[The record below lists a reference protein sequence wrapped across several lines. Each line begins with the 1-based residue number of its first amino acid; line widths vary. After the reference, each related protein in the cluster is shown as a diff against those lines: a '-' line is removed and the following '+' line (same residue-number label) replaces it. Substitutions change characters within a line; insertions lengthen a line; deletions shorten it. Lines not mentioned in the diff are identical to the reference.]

1 MLCEVCYF
9 FCGRTDSYFEENAKD
24 GTISGRNHLRKELV
38 MKVESSSYEAY
49 LEALEEWKQKMQET
63 QATQQKEE
71 NSATDSYVPGI
82 SQMDMDI
89 PMPSSTYNAQGM
101 MSGERPPMPPM
112 PLQETQETE
121 ETDETTGSAQVTGT
135 TEAQG
140 TAATGTEALLAELS
154 ETFRANPDSIL
165 MKLDELGL
173 SLEDLGDEDNLA
185 SLATTMN
192 EGAANMGLP
201 TIEDLDSAVSTL
213 HEKLSANWSSY
224 FEVEEA

>member
-9 FCGRTDSYFEENAKD
+9 FCGRSDSYFEENAKD

-49 LEALEEWKQKMQET
+49 LEALEEWKQKMQES
-63 QATQQKEE
+63 QAAQQKEE

-112 PLQETQETE
+112 PPQ
-121 ETDETTGSAQVTGT
+121 ETDETTESTQVTGT
-135 TEAQG
+135 TETQG
-140 TAATGTEALLAELS
+140 TAATGTEALLEELS

-185 SLATTMN
+185 SLATAMN

-213 HEKLSANWSSY
+213 YEKLSANWSSY

>member
-112 PLQETQETE
+112 PPQEMDEATE
-121 ETDETTGSAQVTGT
+121 STQVTGT
-135 TEAQG
+135 TQAQG
-140 TAATGTEALLAELS
+140 TAAAGTEALLEELS

-185 SLATTMN
+185 SLATAMN

-213 HEKLSANWSSY
+213 HEKLSTNWSSY
-224 FEVEEA
+224 FKVEEA

>member
-9 FCGRTDSYFEENAKD
+9 FCGRSDSYFEENAKD

-112 PLQETQETE
+112 PPQETE
-121 ETDETTGSAQVTGT
+121 ETDETTESTQVTGT
-135 TEAQG
+135 TQAQG
-140 TAATGTEALLAELS
+140 TAATGTEALLEELS
-154 ETFRANPDSIL
+154 ETFRVNPDSIL

-185 SLATTMN
+185 SLATAMN

-213 HEKLSANWSSY
+213 YEKLSANWSSY

>member
-49 LEALEEWKQKMQET
+49 LEALEEWKQKMQES
-63 QATQQKEE
+63 QAAQQKEE

-112 PLQETQETE
+112 PPQETE
-121 ETDETTGSAQVTGT
+121 ETDETTESTQGT
-135 TEAQG
+135 TQAQG
-140 TAATGTEALLAELS
+140 PAATGTEALLEELS
-154 ETFRANPDSIL
+154 ETFRTNPDSIL

-185 SLATTMN
+185 SLATAMN
-192 EGAANMGLP
+192 EGAAKYGL
-201 TIEDLDSAVSTL
+201 
-213 HEKLSANWSSY
+213 ANH
-224 FEVEEA
+224 

>member
-49 LEALEEWKQKMQET
+49 LEALDEWKQKMQES

-112 PLQETQETE
+112 PPQEMDEATE
-121 ETDETTGSAQVTGT
+121 STQVTGT
-135 TEAQG
+135 TQAQG
-140 TAATGTEALLAELS
+140 TAAAGTEALLEELS
-154 ETFRANPDSIL
+154 ETFRTNPDSIL

-185 SLATTMN
+185 SLATAMN

>member
-9 FCGRTDSYFEENAKD
+9 FCGGTDSYFEENAKD

-112 PLQETQETE
+112 PPQ
-121 ETDETTGSAQVTGT
+121 ETDETTESTQ
-135 TEAQG
+135 AQG
-140 TAATGTEALLAELS
+140 TAATGTETLLAELS

-173 SLEDLGDEDNLA
+173 SLEDLSDEDNLA
-185 SLATTMN
+185 SLATAMN

-201 TIEDLDSAVSTL
+201 SIEDLDSAVSTL
-213 HEKLSANWSSY
+213 HEKLSTNWSSY
-224 FEVEEA
+224 FKVEEA

>member
-24 GTISGRNHLRKELV
+24 GTISGRNHLRKELF

-112 PLQETQETE
+112 PPQETD
-121 ETDETTGSAQVTGT
+121 ETDETTESTQVTGT
-135 TEAQG
+135 TETQG
-140 TAATGTEALLAELS
+140 TAATGTEALLEELS

-173 SLEDLGDEDNLA
+173 SLEDLSDEDNLA
-185 SLATTMN
+185 SLATAMN

>member
-9 FCGRTDSYFEENAKD
+9 FCGRSDSYFEENAKD

-112 PLQETQETE
+112 PPQETD
-121 ETDETTGSAQVTGT
+121 ETDETTESTQVTGT
-135 TEAQG
+135 TQAQG
-140 TAATGTEALLAELS
+140 TAATGTEALLEELS
-154 ETFRANPDSIL
+154 ETFRVNPDSIL

-185 SLATTMN
+185 SLAIAMN

-213 HEKLSANWSSY
+213 YEKLSANWSSY

>member
-9 FCGRTDSYFEENAKD
+9 FCGRSDSYFEENAKD

-63 QATQQKEE
+63 QAAQQKEE

-112 PLQETQETE
+112 PPQEMDEATE
-121 ETDETTGSAQVTGT
+121 STQVTGT
-135 TEAQG
+135 TQAQG
-140 TAATGTEALLAELS
+140 TAAAGTEALLEELS
-154 ETFRANPDSIL
+154 ETFRTNPDSIL

-185 SLATTMN
+185 SLATAMN

>member
-112 PLQETQETE
+112 PPQEMDEATE
-121 ETDETTGSAQVTGT
+121 STQVTGT
-135 TEAQG
+135 TQAQG
-140 TAATGTEALLAELS
+140 TAAAGTEALLEELS
-154 ETFRANPDSIL
+154 ETFRTNPDSIL

-185 SLATTMN
+185 SLATAMN

-213 HEKLSANWSSY
+213 YEKLSANWSSY

>member
-1 MLCEVCYF
+1 MLCEVGYF

-49 LEALEEWKQKMQET
+49 LAAMEEWKQKMQET

-71 NSATDSYVPGI
+71 NSATDS
-82 SQMDMDI
+82 
-89 PMPSSTYNAQGM
+89 
-101 MSGERPPMPPM
+101 
-112 PLQETQETE
+112 
-121 ETDETTGSAQVTGT
+121 
-135 TEAQG
+135 
-140 TAATGTEALLAELS
+140 
-154 ETFRANPDSIL
+154 IL

-173 SLEDLGDEDNLA
+173 SLEDLSDEDNLA
-185 SLATTMN
+185 SLATAMN
-192 EGAANMGLP
+192 EGAANIGLP

>member
-9 FCGRTDSYFEENAKD
+9 FCGRSDSYFEENAKD

-63 QATQQKEE
+63 QAAQQKEE

-112 PLQETQETE
+112 PPQETD
-121 ETDETTGSAQVTGT
+121 ETDETTESTQVTGT
-135 TEAQG
+135 TETQG
-140 TAATGTEALLAELS
+140 TAATGTEALLEELS
-154 ETFRANPDSIL
+154 ETFRTNPDSIL

-173 SLEDLGDEDNLA
+173 SLGDLGDEDNLA
-185 SLATTMN
+185 SLATAMN

>member
-1 MLCEVCYF
+1 
-9 FCGRTDSYFEENAKD
+9 
-24 GTISGRNHLRKELV
+24 

-112 PLQETQETE
+112 PPQETE
-121 ETDETTGSAQVTGT
+121 ETDETTESTQVTGT
-135 TEAQG
+135 TETQG
-140 TAATGTEALLAELS
+140 TAA
-154 ETFRANPDSIL
+154 TFRANPDSIL

-185 SLATTMN
+185 SLATAMN

-213 HEKLSANWSSY
+213 HEKLSTNWSSY
-224 FEVEEA
+224 FKVEEA

>member
-9 FCGRTDSYFEENAKD
+9 FCGRSDSYFEENAKD

-101 MSGERPPMPPM
+101 MSGERPPMPSM
-112 PLQETQETE
+112 PPQ
-121 ETDETTGSAQVTGT
+121 ETDETTESTQVTGT
-135 TEAQG
+135 TETQG
-140 TAATGTEALLAELS
+140 TAATGTEALLEELS

-173 SLEDLGDEDNLA
+173 SLEDLSDEDNLA
-185 SLATTMN
+185 SLATAMN

-201 TIEDLDSAVSTL
+201 IIEDLDSAVSTL

>member
-9 FCGRTDSYFEENAKD
+9 FCGRTDSYFEENVKD

-112 PLQETQETE
+112 PPQEMDEATE
-121 ETDETTGSAQVTGT
+121 STQVTGT
-135 TEAQG
+135 TQAQG
-140 TAATGTEALLAELS
+140 TAAAGTEALLEELS
-154 ETFRANPDSIL
+154 ETFRTNPDSIL

-173 SLEDLGDEDNLA
+173 SLEDLSDEDNLA
-185 SLATTMN
+185 SLATAMN

-224 FEVEEA
+224 IEVEEA

>member
-1 MLCEVCYF
+1 
-9 FCGRTDSYFEENAKD
+9 
-24 GTISGRNHLRKELV
+24 

-49 LEALEEWKQKMQET
+49 LEALEEWMQET

-185 SLATTMN
+185 SLATAMN

>member
-101 MSGERPPMPPM
+101 MSGDRPPMPPM
-112 PLQETQETE
+112 PPQEMDEATE
-121 ETDETTGSAQVTGT
+121 STQVTGT
-135 TEAQG
+135 TQAQG
-140 TAATGTEALLAELS
+140 TAAAGTEALLEELS
-154 ETFRANPDSIL
+154 ETFRTNPDSIL

-185 SLATTMN
+185 SLATAMN

-224 FEVEEA
+224 FKVEEA

>member
-112 PLQETQETE
+112 PPQEMDEATE
-121 ETDETTGSAQVTGT
+121 STQVTGT
-135 TEAQG
+135 TQAQG
-140 TAATGTEALLAELS
+140 TAAAGTEALLEELS
-154 ETFRANPDSIL
+154 ETFRVNPDSIL
-165 MKLDELGL
+165 VKLDELGL

-185 SLATTMN
+185 SLATAMN

-213 HEKLSANWSSY
+213 YEKLSANWSSY

>member
-9 FCGRTDSYFEENAKD
+9 FCGRSDSYFEENAKD

-63 QATQQKEE
+63 QAAQQKEE

-112 PLQETQETE
+112 ETD
-121 ETDETTGSAQVTGT
+121 ETDETTESTQVTGT
-135 TEAQG
+135 TETQG
-140 TAATGTEALLAELS
+140 TAATGTEALLEELS
-154 ETFRANPDSIL
+154 ETFRTNPDSIL

-185 SLATTMN
+185 SLATAMN

>member
-9 FCGRTDSYFEENAKD
+9 FCGRTDSYFEENVKD

-112 PLQETQETE
+112 PPQEMDEATE
-121 ETDETTGSAQVTGT
+121 STQVTGT
-135 TEAQG
+135 TQVQG
-140 TAATGTEALLAELS
+140 TAAAGTEALLEELS
-154 ETFRANPDSIL
+154 ETFRTNPDSIL

-185 SLATTMN
+185 SLATAMN

-224 FEVEEA
+224 IEVEEA

>member
-112 PLQETQETE
+112 PPQEMDEATE
-121 ETDETTGSAQVTGT
+121 STQVTGT
-135 TEAQG
+135 TQAQG
-140 TAATGTEALLAELS
+140 TAAAGTEALLEELS
-154 ETFRANPDSIL
+154 ETFRTNPDSIL

-173 SLEDLGDEDNLA
+173 SLEGLGDEDNLA
-185 SLATTMN
+185 SLATAMN

>member
-112 PLQETQETE
+112 PPQEMDEATE
-121 ETDETTGSAQVTGT
+121 STQVTGT
-135 TEAQG
+135 TQAQG
-140 TAATGTEALLAELS
+140 TAAAGTEALLEELS
-154 ETFRANPDSIL
+154 ETFRTNPDSIL

-185 SLATTMN
+185 SLATAMN

-213 HEKLSANWSSY
+213 HEKLSVNWSSY

>member
-112 PLQETQETE
+112 PPQETE
-121 ETDETTGSAQVTGT
+121 ETDKTTESTQVTGT
-135 TEAQG
+135 TETQG
-140 TAATGTEALLAELS
+140 TAATGTEALLEELS

-185 SLATTMN
+185 SLATAMN

-224 FEVEEA
+224 FKVEEA

>member
-112 PLQETQETE
+112 PPQETE
-121 ETDETTGSAQVTGT
+121 ETDETTESTQVTGT
-135 TEAQG
+135 TETQG
-140 TAATGTEALLAELS
+140 TAATGTEALLEELS

-185 SLATTMN
+185 SLATAMN

-213 HEKLSANWSSY
+213 YEKLSANWSSY
-224 FEVEEA
+224 FKVEEA

>member
-112 PLQETQETE
+112 PPQETGRDRRDDGEH
-121 ETDETTGSAQVTGT
+121 TGHGNDRDAGNRSDRNRGIA
-135 TEAQG
+135 
-140 TAATGTEALLAELS
+140 
-154 ETFRANPDSIL
+154 
-165 MKLDELGL
+165 
-173 SLEDLGDEDNLA
+173 
-185 SLATTMN
+185 
-192 EGAANMGLP
+192 
-201 TIEDLDSAVSTL
+201 
-213 HEKLSANWSSY
+213 
-224 FEVEEA
+224 

>member
-49 LEALEEWKQKMQET
+49 LEALEEWKQKMQES
-63 QATQQKEE
+63 QAAQQKEE

-112 PLQETQETE
+112 PPQETE
-121 ETDETTGSAQVTGT
+121 ETDETTESTQVTGT
-135 TEAQG
+135 TETQG
-140 TAATGTEALLAELS
+140 TAATGTEALLEELS

-185 SLATTMN
+185 LLATAMN

-201 TIEDLDSAVSTL
+201 TIEDLDSVVSTL

>member
-49 LEALEEWKQKMQET
+49 LEALEEWKQKMQES
-63 QATQQKEE
+63 QAAQQKEE

-112 PLQETQETE
+112 PPQETD
-121 ETDETTGSAQVTGT
+121 ETDETTESTQVTGT
-135 TEAQG
+135 TETQG
-140 TAATGTEALLAELS
+140 TAATGTEALLEELS
-154 ETFRANPDSIL
+154 ETFRTNPDSIL

-185 SLATTMN
+185 SLATAMN

-224 FEVEEA
+224 FKVEEA

>member
-9 FCGRTDSYFEENAKD
+9 FCGRSDSYFEENAKD

-112 PLQETQETE
+112 PPQEMDEATE
-121 ETDETTGSAQVTGT
+121 STQVTGT
-135 TEAQG
+135 TQAQG
-140 TAATGTEALLAELS
+140 TAAAGTEALLEELS
-154 ETFRANPDSIL
+154 ETFRTNPDSIL

-185 SLATTMN
+185 SLATAMN

>member
-49 LEALEEWKQKMQET
+49 LEALEEWKQKMQES
-63 QATQQKEE
+63 QAAQQKEE

-112 PLQETQETE
+112 PPQ
-121 ETDETTGSAQVTGT
+121 ETDETTESTQVTGT
-135 TEAQG
+135 TQAQG
-140 TAATGTEALLAELS
+140 TAAAGTEALLEELS
-154 ETFRANPDSIL
+154 ETFRTNPDSIL

-173 SLEDLGDEDNLA
+173 SLENLSDEDNLA
-185 SLATTMN
+185 SLATAMN

>member
-9 FCGRTDSYFEENAKD
+9 FCGRSDSYFEENAKD

-112 PLQETQETE
+112 PPQETE
-121 ETDETTGSAQVTGT
+121 ETDETTESTQVTGT
-135 TEAQG
+135 TETQG
-140 TAATGTEALLAELS
+140 TAATGTEALLEELS

-185 SLATTMN
+185 SLATAMN

>member
-49 LEALEEWKQKMQET
+49 LEALEEWKQKMQES

-112 PLQETQETE
+112 PPQEMDEATE
-121 ETDETTGSAQVTGT
+121 STQVTGT
-135 TEAQG
+135 TQAQG
-140 TAATGTEALLAELS
+140 TAAAGTEALLEELS
-154 ETFRANPDSIL
+154 ETFRTNPDSIL

-185 SLATTMN
+185 SLATAMN

>member
-9 FCGRTDSYFEENAKD
+9 FCGRSDSYFEENAKD

-71 NSATDSYVPGI
+71 NRATDSYVPGI

-101 MSGERPPMPPM
+101 MSGERPPMPSM
-112 PLQETQETE
+112 PPQETD
-121 ETDETTGSAQVTGT
+121 ETDETTESAQVTGT
-135 TEAQG
+135 TETQG
-140 TAATGTEALLAELS
+140 TAATGTEALLEELS
-154 ETFRANPDSIL
+154 ETFRANLDSIL

-185 SLATTMN
+185 SLATVMN

-213 HEKLSANWSSY
+213 YEKLSANWSSY

>member
-112 PLQETQETE
+112 PPQETE
-121 ETDETTGSAQVTGT
+121 ETDETTESTQVTGT
-135 TEAQG
+135 TETQG
-140 TAATGTEALLAELS
+140 TAATGTEALLEELS

-185 SLATTMN
+185 SLATAMN
-192 EGAANMGLP
+192 EGAANMGLSL
-201 TIEDLDSAVSTL
+201 I
-213 HEKLSANWSSY
+213 HI
-224 FEVEEA
+224 

>member
-112 PLQETQETE
+112 PPQEMDEATE
-121 ETDETTGSAQVTGT
+121 STQVTGT
-135 TEAQG
+135 TQAQG
-140 TAATGTEALLAELS
+140 TAATGTETLLAELS

-173 SLEDLGDEDNLA
+173 SLEDLSDEDNIA
-185 SLATTMN
+185 SLATAMN

-224 FEVEEA
+224 FKVEEA

>member
-112 PLQETQETE
+112 PPQ
-121 ETDETTGSAQVTGT
+121 ETDETTESTQVTGT
-135 TEAQG
+135 TQAQG
-140 TAATGTEALLAELS
+140 TAATGTEALLEELS
-154 ETFRANPDSIL
+154 ETFRTNPDSIL

-185 SLATTMN
+185 SLTTAMN
-192 EGAANMGLP
+192 EGAANMSLP

>member
-112 PLQETQETE
+112 PPQEMDEATE
-121 ETDETTGSAQVTGT
+121 STQVTGT
-135 TEAQG
+135 TQAQG
-140 TAATGTEALLAELS
+140 TAAAGTEALLEELS
-154 ETFRANPDSIL
+154 ETFRTNPDSIL

-173 SLEDLGDEDNLA
+173 SLEDLSDEDNIA
-185 SLATTMN
+185 SLATAMN

>member
-49 LEALEEWKQKMQET
+49 LEALEEWKQKMQES

-112 PLQETQETE
+112 PPQEMDEATE
-121 ETDETTGSAQVTGT
+121 STQVTGT
-135 TEAQG
+135 TQAQG
-140 TAATGTEALLAELS
+140 TAAAGTEALLEELS
-154 ETFRANPDSIL
+154 ETFRTNPDSIL

-173 SLEDLGDEDNLA
+173 SLEDLSDEDNLA
-185 SLATTMN
+185 SLATAMN

>member
-9 FCGRTDSYFEENAKD
+9 FCGRSDSYFEENAKD

-63 QATQQKEE
+63 QAAQQKEE

-112 PLQETQETE
+112 PPQETD
-121 ETDETTGSAQVTGT
+121 ETDETTESTQVTGT
-135 TEAQG
+135 TETQG
-140 TAATGTEALLAELS
+140 TAATGTEALLEELS
-154 ETFRANPDSIL
+154 ETFRTNPDSIL

-185 SLATTMN
+185 SLATAMN

-224 FEVEEA
+224 FKVEEA